1 MSNVLAAGLGIA
13 LPFFSGAKTRTGRPA
28 PSLNRSVAVLIACV
42 ALVGLQALLAAPL
55 VPDIA
60 QGLGASIADIG
71 QALGAY
77 GAMAALS
84 ALFLGPLADRFK
96 RGQALV
102 AGLIGLIG
110 GLALCASAVN
120 WMIFAA
126 GQALMGAAA
135 GVVLPTAYASAGDL
149 APAERR
155 SAILGR
161 VLLGWSVALILGV
174 PLAGLLGQVIGWR
187 GVFAGLGLPVL
198 VALPVAFALPDPRT
212 ERGTGQGLMS
222 RLGTAVRVP
231 GVLPMLAVGF
241 LNMTAFYGTYA
252 YLGTAVRAALHGGSA
267 VGAIPVLAYGTGF
280 TITAFISPLIDRIGP
295 RRVLPVAALA
305 LIGIFLTLPSVV
317 GILPALVVVMV
328 CFGFIQHLVLN
339 SFIGL
344 LSVRGG
350 AQRGVVLALNTA
362 GTYIGLMIGTASMGR
377 VLDAVGFTPVTAT
390 SAALMVVA
398 GGIALW
404 DRRRA

>member
-1 MSNVLAAGLGIA
+1 MSSVLAAGLSTA
-13 LPFFSGAKTRTGRPA
+13 FPFFGAAKARSGRPA
-28 PSLNRSVAVLIACV
+28 PTLNRSVAVLIACV

-84 ALFLGPLADRFK
+84 ALFLGPLADRLK

-110 GLALCASAVN
+110 GLALCATAVN
-120 WMIFAA
+120 WIVFAG

-174 PLAGLLGQVIGWR
+174 PLAGLLGQWIGWR

-198 VALPVAFALPDPRT
+198 LALPVAFALPDPRT
-212 ERGTGQGLMS
+212 ERGGTQGLLS
-222 RLGTAVRVP
+222 RLGGAVRLA
-231 GVLPMLAVGF
+231 GVWPLLAIGF

-252 YLGTAVRAALHGGSA
+252 YLGTAVRAALNGGSA

-280 TITAFISPLIDRIGP
+280 TITAFASALIDRIGP

-305 LIGIFLTLPSVV
+305 LIGIFLTLPLVV
-317 GILPALVVVMV
+317 GLLPALVVVMIG
-328 CFGFIQHLVLN
+328 FGFIQHLVLN
-339 SFIGL
+339 CFVGQ

-377 VLDAVGFTPVTAT
+377 VLDTWGFTPVTAV
-390 SAALMVVA
+390 SAALMAVA
-398 GGIALW
+398 GALALW
-404 DRRRA
+404 DGRRA

>member
-1 MSNVLAAGLGIA
+1 MSHALASGLSA
-13 LPFFSGAKTRTGRPA
+13 VFPFFGSAKTRAGRPA

-84 ALFLGPLADRFK
+84 ALFLGPLADRLK

-102 AGLIGLIG
+102 AGLIGLVG
-110 GLALCASAVN
+110 GLVLCATSVN
-120 WMIFAA
+120 WIVFAG

-149 APAERR
+149 APVERR

-187 GVFAGLGLPVL
+187 GVFAGLAVPVL
-198 VALPVAFALPDPRT
+198 LAMPVAFALPDPRT
-212 ERGTGQGLMS
+212 ERGGTTSVVS
-222 RLGTAVRVP
+222 RLGTAVRVA
-231 GVLPMLAVGF
+231 GVAPMLCVGF

-267 VGAIPVLAYGTGF
+267 LGAVPVLAYGVGF
-280 TITAFISPLIDRIGP
+280 TITALVSGMIDRIGA
-295 RRVLPVAALA
+295 RRVLPVACCA
-305 LIGIFLTLPSVV
+305 LIGIFLTLPMVV
-317 GILPALVVVMV
+317 GVLPALILVMMT
-328 CFGFIQHLVLN
+328 FGFTQHLVLN

-344 LSVRGG
+344 LSIRGG
-350 AQRGVVLALNTA
+350 TQRGVVLALNTA
-362 GTYIGLMIGTASMGR
+362 GTYVGLMIGTASMGR
-377 VLDAVGFTPVTAT
+377 VLDTWGYAPVTAV
-390 SAALMVVA
+390 SAGLMLVA

-404 DRRRA
+404 DQRRA